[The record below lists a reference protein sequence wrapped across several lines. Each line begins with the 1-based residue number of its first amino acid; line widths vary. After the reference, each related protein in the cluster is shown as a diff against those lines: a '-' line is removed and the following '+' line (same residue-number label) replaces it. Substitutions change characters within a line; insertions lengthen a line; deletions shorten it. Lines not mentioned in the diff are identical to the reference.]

1 MESRVRLY
9 DDLIDEDTMGG
20 KGGLMRDWRKALRSR
35 PAYRVVNRTL
45 RNQTQFITLV
55 TVTGFVVLC
64 LLYVLPNRTRTT
76 DSHTIVPTIGEYNS
90 TYPLTKPLITS
101 LSHTF
106 RIGIVADLDTKSK
119 SASDKHKWISYLRRG
134 WLTHSPSTN
143 SITITWDQGAS
154 LPLTTT
160 YASKDRGME
169 LSDLVVFNGKLLSFD
184 DRTGMVFHINQ
195 TQNTATA
202 TPWVLLMDGNGYT
215 SKGFKSEWA
224 TVKDQLLYVGSM
236 GKEWTT
242 PSGQFS
248 TADPM
253 WVKVI
258 DVHGRVT
265 HVNWEKEYKRIRQS
279 VDGITWPGYM
289 IHESGAWSSVWKR
302 WFFLPR
308 RCSTQRYNET
318 LDELRGCSYLISTD
332 ETMLNI
338 RVQPIAN
345 SHSARG
351 FSAFRFIPGTADS
364 VVVALRTEELDGNTA
379 TYVTAFRTG
388 DGQVILQDTPIAD
401 GIKYEGIEFI

>member
-9 DDLIDEDTMGG
+9 DDLTDPNNTMGG

-35 PAYRVVNRTL
+35 PAYNVVNRTL

-64 LLYVLPNRTRTT
+64 LLYALPNRYRSTNV
-76 DSHTIVPTIGEYNS
+76 SAPTAGDYNT
-90 TYPLTKPLITS
+90 TYPLTRPLVTS
-101 LSHTF
+101 MTRTF

-119 SASDKHKWISYLRRG
+119 SVNDKHKWLSYLRRG
-134 WLTHSPSTN
+134 WLSYSVSTGAV
-143 SITITWDQGAS
+143 TVTWDQGAP
-154 LPLTTT
+154 LPLSTT

-169 LSDLVVFNGKLLSFD
+169 LSDLVVFDGRLLSFD
-184 DRTGMVFHINQ
+184 DRTGMVFHINS
-195 TQNTATA
+195 THGGS
-202 TPWVLLMDGNGYT
+202 TPWLLLMDGNGQT

-242 PSGQFS
+242 PAGQFS

-258 DVHGRVT
+258 DPRGRVT
-265 HVNWEKEYKRIRQS
+265 HVSWEREYKRIRQA

-289 IHESGAWSSVWKR
+289 IHESGAWSSLHKR

-308 RCSTQRYNET
+308 RCSNHRYNET
-318 LDELRGCSYLISTD
+318 LDEMRGCSYLISAD
-332 ETMLNI
+332 ETLHDI
-338 RVQPIAN
+338 HVQPIAN
-345 SHSARG
+345 THPARG
-351 FSAFRFIPGTADS
+351 FSAFRFVPDTADS
-364 VVVALRTEELDGNTA
+364 VVIALRTEELDGNTA
-379 TYVTAFRTG
+379 TYVTAFRIS
-388 DGQVILQDTPIAD
+388 DGQLILQDTPIGD